1 MSALIKSGLVRIEEF
16 DTQLSKQLDQSQDP
30 QLIEFAVTLLRLC
43 MFMLHPIS
51 SIDDHL
57 LTIRALMRLDHT
69 L

>member
-43 MFMLHPIS
+43 MLMLHPIS
-51 SIDDHL
+51 SIDDYL
-57 LTIRALMRLDHT
+57 LTIRALTRLDHA